1 MQPNQEPE
9 HNAAKV
15 ALKSR
20 RKAERARDLLLET
33 AQTLGII
40 TATPYVTEDNVPAIN
55 IAPGQSP
62 FVRQDGH
69 FYCFASELAAHVR
82 ALLSQADVRFQL
94 IEDEQSAQNIWA
106 RIRLTFLADVK
117 EIARDSSQFDEICA
131 AIGKRHGPVLSVIK
145 PFIDFHLFEI
155 TPISGILVTGFA
167 SAYDVKGPG
176 FELADHLTSS

>member
-20 RKAERARDLLLET
+20 RKAERARDFLLET
-33 AQTLGII
+33 TQTLGII

-62 FVRQDGH
+62 FVRQDGR

-82 ALLSQADVRFQL
+82 ALL
-94 IEDEQSAQNIWA
+94 
-106 RIRLTFLADVK
+106 
-117 EIARDSSQFDEICA
+117 
-131 AIGKRHGPVLSVIK
+131 
-145 PFIDFHLFEI
+145 
-155 TPISGILVTGFA
+155 
-167 SAYDVKGPG
+167 
-176 FELADHLTSS
+176 